1 MSVNRPKWKVKLR
14 KSNYSQHTSRELV
27 PQLKLNGHYSLDEV
41 LQSIVKEGGCAL
53 DYDNLKHAAGLI
65 MRKIEE
71 CLVAGISVSLP
82 IGRLTPG
89 VTGLWEASRRY
100 DSNVRAQNEAV
111 VRYAMTAHMRRAMA
125 NPLLE
130 EIGQGGGRQLA
141 IYNLVWGFDGSD
153 MLVTQPGAGMTI
165 KIADFGLSKVF
176 SAGEVLKTSCGTPD
190 YAAPEVLKAQK
201 YSNKVDVYG
210 FGMTLYEI
218 RKKEVPYTG
227 RPLREV
233 GSLIM
238 DGHRPNLGFRDPYN
252 DLYMRCTALRPSE
265 RPEMSEVLAALQEM
279 ATSGRVKIDMERYEN
294 YVSGITN
301 WQPEMEFK
309 DSGDISCLIEAAE
322 TCPKAMYHLGWC
334 YYKGVI
340 VEQDEGDAGDYF
352 ITGGNDFD
360 PHNVLLLLSCSG
372 SIKTQAR
379 LSAC

>member
-165 KIADFGLSKVF
+165 TGDLLLMNGDLPERGVYLLEEATGAVAAHIRPEEMLVNTRKRIVLTLPRDLA
-176 SAGEVLKTSCGTPD
+176 AGTYLVRVVSQCTTSP
-190 YAAPEVLKAQK
+190 
-201 YSNKVDVYG
+201 
-210 FGMTLYEI
+210 
-218 RKKEVPYTG
+218 
-227 RPLREV
+227 RPLKEAR
-233 GSLIM
+233 GYTFP
-238 DGHRPNLGFRDPYN
+238 R
-252 DLYMRCTALRPSE
+252 AL
-265 RPEMSEVLAALQEM
+265 
-279 ATSGRVKIDMERYEN
+279 T
-294 YVSGITN
+294 
-301 WQPEMEFK
+301 
-309 DSGDISCLIEAAE
+309 
-322 TCPKAMYHLGWC
+322 
-334 YYKGVI
+334 
-340 VEQDEGDAGDYF
+340 VE
-352 ITGGNDFD
+352 
-360 PHNVLLLLSCSG
+360 
-372 SIKTQAR
+372 
-379 LSAC
+379 